1 MDLGACTP
9 ARCAGHELAQAST
22 AAGGRRSTEE
32 HGGANQSGRSRPG
45 AEGAEPAGAGSGK
58 VRPGADETAAV
69 RLEDGRRR
77 AAATGCINGGRAATG
92 PSPGSDGQ
100 RLAGGRSRETAPAA
114 AGRGRRRRPQAGR
127 GRRRRRPER
136 RQCSRPK
143 RRQHGRS
150 ETVHG
155 VAWLRAG
162 ERRAKRVL

>member
-1 MDLGACTP
+1 MRENMDLGACTP

-32 HGGANQSGRSRPG
+32 QTSRGGAGLGRKGRSRPERG
-45 AEGAEPAGAGSGK
+45 RGRSGLG
-58 VRPGADETAAV
+58 RT
-69 RLEDGRRR
+69 RRR
-77 AAATGCINGGRAATG
+77 RSGLRTDGDELQQRADPLT

-100 RLAGGRSRETAPAA
+100 RRAGGRSRETAPAA